1 MPLFLGSELYGW
13 CEQTLSEE
21 QNRTLGRWNFDISK
35 EVPVQHVHAACE
47 YLPPS
52 SGQSETDCP
61 NCPLTGS
68 YTSSRTI
75 VNRAHSASSTH
86 SLGDMSLGDSSSNS
100 YSSANSPWTLPES
113 QETCD
118 SFDYINDITA
128 HSWPVSNK
136 NILFFTIRSVSVTG
150 QFREKRSNRTICWS
164 ALVGHV

>member
-1 MPLFLGSELYGW
+1 MTSLETYDRNGNVEGLDRFGSDPFGEPENSVFEHCDGSELYGW

-128 HSWPVSNK
+128 HS
-136 NILFFTIRSVSVTG
+136 
-150 QFREKRSNRTICWS
+150 
-164 ALVGHV
+164 